1 MTLDVSARLAEGR
14 SSATNTQIYVSACHA
29 LGYRHPDLTAHGAQ
43 VLEWYG
49 GEDGLDLHVL
59 DADCAAL
66 RAASAAADEAV
77 RVTRDG
83 ITALAA
89 EWHGESGSAAVDFIE
104 RQCADGIAVAGA
116 LRAAADICEVLRD
129 CLWRRVDEK
138 AAAAVSID
146 DRRAGERPAWLAA
159 AGAVTSGGAAQTEAG
174 EVVTRQITPYVD
186 TDIRTEW
193 LTAMRSAT
201 ASVSAAYEDAVRQ
214 LNAWPVAHFD
224 VPGGWSVPLAVAA
237 PASPEAAGHT
247 APAAAVPMLATSGAD
262 PMPAVPA
269 PVPDSAGAHALPP
282 QPPTPTSPPPS
293 AEPPPQ
299 PGLPAPA
306 PAGMPTAPDVGG
318 GLSGLVSQIAD
329 ALGGLA
335 DGTPD
340 APADDPSQIEDP
352 VGHDEHQPAGDDQQS
367 DTGTQDD
374 GVPDDDP
381 APATTT
387 DGEIPVA
394 DEPPAADPETVEA
407 APPIDSPAPQQPPP
421 PPPPPSAEDPDEQTP
436 CEIAADELPQV
447 GQ

>member
-14 SSATNTQIYVSACHA
+14 GSATNTQIYVSACHA
-29 LGYRHPDLTAHGAQ
+29 LGYQYPDLTAHGAQ
-43 VLEWYG
+43 ILEWYG

-59 DADCAAL
+59 GADCAAL

-83 ITALAA
+83 MTALAV

-104 RQCADGIAVAGA
+104 RQGANGIAVAGA

-159 AGAVTSGGAAQTEAG
+159 AGALTSGGAAQTDAD

-193 LTAMRSAT
+193 LSAMRSAT

-214 LNAWPVAHFD
+214 LNACPVPYFD
-224 VPGGWSVPLAVAA
+224 VPDAWSVPLAVA
-237 PASPEAAGHT
+237 PTTSPQAAVHT
-247 APAAAVPMLATSGAD
+247 APAAAPMLETPGAD
-262 PMPAVPA
+262 PTPAVPA
-269 PVPDSAGAHALPP
+269 PAPELTGAEALPP

-306 PAGMPTAPDVGG
+306 GMPTAPDIGG

-329 ALGGLA
+329 ALGGLF

-340 APADDPSQIEDP
+340 APADDPSQLEDP
-352 VGHDEHQPAGDDQQS
+352 VGNDEHQPADDDQQS

-374 GVPDDDP
+374 VVPDDDS
-381 APATTT
+381 APTSST

-394 DEPPAADPETVEA
+394 DEPPEADPETVEA
-407 APPIDSPAPQQPPP
+407 APANDSPAPQQPPP
-421 PPPPPSAEDPDEQTP
+421 PPPPPSAEHPDEQTP